1 MCVSHCHPNWADVL
15 GYDSCALDLARY
27 YKWRISAEHCDAKCI
42 MFDAWMFGSFW
53 HFYTVSVK
61 VFFAI
66 YFGFTAGKNKI
77 KTKNIK
83 IKIKNSR
90 CSKNDPNQN

>member
-61 VFFAI
+61 VFLPFI
-66 YFGFTAGKNKI
+66 LVLLQE
-77 KTKNIK
+77 KTKLK
-83 IKIKNSR
+83 L
-90 CSKNDPNQN
+90 SKNDPNQN

>member
-27 YKWRISAEHCDAKCI
+27 YKWRISAERCDAECI
-42 MFDAWMFGSFW
+42 MFDAWVFGIFW

-61 VFFAI
+61 GFFFLPFI
-66 YFGFTAGKNKI
+66 LVLLQE
-77 KTKNIK
+77 KTKLKLK
-83 IKIKNSR
+83 ILKLK
-90 CSKNDPNQN
+90 

>member
-42 MFDAWMFGSFW
+42 MFDAWMFGFLTLLHSQCK
-53 HFYTVSVK
+53 S
-61 VFFAI
+61 FFAI